1 MASAGQ
7 KVLESRRKQEDLA
20 RAMQHSLNDANKAL
34 QKANFEIQTTKKL
47 ESRGKQEKFR
57 NQLLQQEYDLLK
69 RRQTLADL
77 YNYEREAWQ
86 EEVLLKVES
95 VEDRKQRYATYLL
108 TFLYFCIYDHPISFN
123 IG

>member
-1 MASAGQ
+1 M
-7 KVLESRRKQEDLA
+7 ESRRKQEDLA

-47 ESRGKQEKFR
+47 ENRGKYEKFQ
-57 NQLLQQEYDLLK
+57 NQLLQQKHDLLK

-95 VEDRKQRYATYLL
+95 VEDRKQR
-108 TFLYFCIYDHPISFN
+108 
-123 IG
+123 